1 MRRLS
6 VPLGF
11 GLVLL
16 LAACVDTTGLSGE
29 SSRPPKGNPDAVVL
43 VQEYTDLQCPAC
55 RAAHSAVTTPLL
67 EKYGTQIRFEFEHFP
82 LRSIHRFAMEAAEA
96 AECAADRG
104 KFWEF
109 VDIAFEKQPEL
120 KSEALRDWAKSLAL
134 DTKLFERCVTSKIK
148 RDTILSDYEE
158 GREKGVQGT
167 PTYFVNGQK
176 IETGLDTIGA
186 AIESSLKGMQ
196 QRL

>member
-1 MRRLS
+1 
-6 VPLGF
+6 
-11 GLVLL
+11 
-16 LAACVDTTGLSGE
+16 
-29 SSRPPKGNPDAVVL
+29 
-43 VQEYTDLQCPAC
+43 
-55 RAAHSAVTTPLL
+55 VTTPLL